1 MNTLCVICARGG
13 STNLKNKNIEKING
27 KPLIYYTIRQAQ
39 KSKIFDSIVV
49 STDSKKIQKFLLNM
63 E

>member
-39 KSKIFDSIVV
+39 KK
-49 STDSKKIQKFLLNM
+49 
-63 E
+63 